1 MTVRIVTKRKLM
13 EIGINEEDAREI
25 GLDRNWEDVLRLT
38 PSQISQC
45 CRISKQRGV
54 LIHQFIERAED
65 GGTNV
70 GARIAFSKSK
80 SSMDRALQENLSN
93 LDSLFKDGRI
103 DVYPLLSDQHVID
116 SGDLGQPGVIVEYF
130 KDDPRLAIDLVMNLL
145 AKKLGVPSEV
155 FLAYK
160 IRFVS
165 EHEVEFRGGNISSDN
180 IAAVANAMAAAD
192 LIDHKDAEI
201 ISEFGPSFAR
211 TPDDDLFTKGATVI
225 WNGRRGPD
233 KPQSWPS
240 DYHQWPKPLEDDV
253 ADIAKVSCCGMLKL
267 SFPNEER
274 WVHED
279 WVNRLPNNYSDPAS
293 HRGR

>member
-1 MTVRIVTKRKLM
+1 MTVGVVGTKRKLM
-13 EIGINEEDAREI
+13 EIGISEENAEEI
-25 GLDRNWEDVLRLT
+25 GLDRIWEDVLRLT

-54 LIHQFIERAED
+54 LIHQSIERAED
-65 GGTNV
+65 GGANIE
-70 GARIAFSKSK
+70 ARIGFGKSK
-80 SSMDRALQENLSN
+80 SSMDRALQENRSN
-93 LDSLFKDGRI
+93 LDSLLKDGRI
-103 DVYPLLSDQHVID
+103 DIYQLLSDQHVMD
-116 SGDLGQPGVIVEYF
+116 KGDLGQPGVVVEYF
-130 KDDPRLAIDLVMNLL
+130 KDDPRLAIDLAISLL
-145 AKKLGVPSEV
+145 AKKLGIPREV
-155 FLAYK
+155 LLAYK

-192 LIDHKDAEI
+192 LIDPKDAAI

-211 TPDDDLFTKGATVI
+211 TPNDELFTEGATVV

-233 KPQSWPS
+233 KPQWLSEQF
-240 DYHQWPKPLEDDV
+240 QWPKLLEDDA

-267 SFPNEER
+267 SFPNEKR

-279 WVNRLPNNYSDPAS
+279 WVSRLPNNYSDPAG